1 MSKKTLSANEYLNQA
16 KWYIITVISGNENSV
31 ITNLKG
37 KIASYGYANKVEDI
51 RIIKEKNI
59 TIQEYTSENAP
70 SNVGRKLKNA
80 EWKTIEKNGKIYYQ
94 LIRNEERNKF
104 GGYIFIKMF
113 MDDDIWFIIR
123 NTQLVTG
130 IVGSS
135 GKNAKPI
142 PVSDEEIEMI
152 LNIENN
158 QPLEVIENSDSNI
171 IKDATDIYKE
181 EDAFVIETLTY
192 SADFDVNN
200 KVKVIDGNMTGE
212 VGIVINKNDSKGQAL
227 VEFEIFNRKSK
238 IEINYS
244 DLEKI
249 ED

>member
-1 MSKKTLSANEYLNQA
+1 MKKQALSANDYLNQA

-37 KIASYGYANKVEDI
+37 KIASYGYSDKVEDI

-59 TIQEYTSENAP
+59 TIEEFNSENAP
-70 SNVGRKLKNA
+70 ASVGRKLKNG
-80 EWKTIEKNGKIYYQ
+80 EWKTIEKNGKVYYQ
-94 LIRNEERNKF
+94 LIKNEERNKF
-104 GGYIFIKMF
+104 SGYIFIKMF

-135 GKNAKPI
+135 GKNAKPV

-158 QPLEVIENSDSNI
+158 QSNEIIENPEMNI
-171 IKDATDIYKE
+171 AKDAVDIYKE
-181 EDAFVIETLTY
+181 EDAVVIETMTY
-192 SADFDVNN
+192 TANFDINDQ
-200 KVKVIDGNMTGE
+200 VKVIDGNMTGE
-212 VGIVINKNDSKGQAL
+212 IGVVISKNDSKGLAL
-227 VEFEIFNRKSK
+227 VEFEIFNRLSK
-238 IEINYS
+238 IEIHYS
-244 DLEKI
+244 NLEKI
-249 ED
+249 

>member
-1 MSKKTLSANEYLNQA
+1 MKKQALSANDYLNQA

-37 KIASYGYANKVEDI
+37 KIASYGYSDKVEDI

-59 TIQEYTSENAP
+59 TIEEFNSENAP
-70 SNVGRKLKNA
+70 ASVGRKLKNG
-80 EWKTIEKNGKIYYQ
+80 EWKTIEKNGKVYYQ
-94 LIRNEERNKF
+94 LIKNEERNKF
-104 GGYIFIKMF
+104 SGYIFIKMF

-135 GKNAKPI
+135 GKNAKPV

-158 QPLEVIENSDSNI
+158 QSSEIIENTEMNI
-171 IKDATDIYKE
+171 AKDAVDIYKE
-181 EDAFVIETLTY
+181 EDAVVIETMTY
-192 SADFDVNN
+192 TANFDVNDQ
-200 KVKVIDGNMTGE
+200 VKVIDGNMTGE
-212 VGIVINKNDSKGQAL
+212 TGVVISKNDSKGLAL
-227 VEFEIFNRKSK
+227 VEFEIFNRLSK
-238 IEINYS
+238 IEIHYS
-244 DLEKI
+244 NLEKI
-249 ED
+249 